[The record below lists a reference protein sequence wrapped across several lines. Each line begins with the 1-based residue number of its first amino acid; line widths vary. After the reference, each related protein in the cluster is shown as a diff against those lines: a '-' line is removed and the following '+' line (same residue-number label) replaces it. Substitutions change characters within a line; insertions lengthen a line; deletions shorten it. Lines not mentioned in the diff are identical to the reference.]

1 MLEILLIIFAV
12 VFLALAIYSI
22 PALIIIGPIPASH
35 RVIKAALEL
44 AKIKE
49 GDVLYDLGSGDGRVL
64 LDAVKAY
71 KCQGVG
77 YELIFPSFL
86 LSKLKVY
93 LSGNSDKIKLYF
105 KNFYKAD
112 LSGADVIFCYL
123 IPHGMKKL
131 SAKFAKEPLK
141 KGARVVSFSFRI
153 KDWEP
158 KKVLKLDKNT
168 PNIYLYEI

>member
-1 MLEILLIIFAV
+1 MFEILLVAFAII
-12 VFLALAIYSI
+12 FLALAVYSI

-35 RVIKAALEL
+35 RVIKAALDL

-49 GDVLYDLGSGDGRVL
+49 GETIYDLGSGDGRVL

-71 KCQGVG
+71 NCKGVG
-77 YELIFPSFL
+77 YELIFPFFL
-86 LSKLKVY
+86 LSKIKVL
-93 LSGNSDKIKLYF
+93 LSGNNNKIKLYF
-105 KNFYKAD
+105 KNFYKED
-112 LSGADVIFCYL
+112 LSQADVIFCYL

-131 SAKFAKEPLK
+131 SDKFAKEPLK
-141 KGARVVSFSFRI
+141 KGARIVSFSFRI

-158 KKVLKLDKNT
+158 KKVLKLTPNT

>member
-1 MLEILLIIFAV
+1 MFEILLVAFAI
-12 VFLALAIYSI
+12 VFLALVVYSI

-49 GDVLYDLGSGDGRVL
+49 GETIHDLGSGDGRVL
-64 LDAVKAY
+64 LDAAKEHNC
-71 KCQGVG
+71 KGVG
-77 YELIFPSFL
+77 YELILPFFL
-86 LSKLKVY
+86 LSKLKVF
-93 LSGNSDKIKLYF
+93 LSGNNDKIKLHF

-112 LSGADVIFCYL
+112 LSQADVIFCYL

-131 SAKFAKEPLK
+131 SDKFKKEPLK
-141 KGARVVSFSFRI
+141 KGARIVSFSFKI